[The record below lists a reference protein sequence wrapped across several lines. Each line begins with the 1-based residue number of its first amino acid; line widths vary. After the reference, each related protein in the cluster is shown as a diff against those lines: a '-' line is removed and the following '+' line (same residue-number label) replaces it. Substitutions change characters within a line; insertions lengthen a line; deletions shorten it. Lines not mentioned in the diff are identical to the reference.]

1 MPDYSKITL
10 DTIRTS
16 AMPAVISAAMLR
28 LDQLHP
34 EISGNK
40 WFKLKYNLEDTRA
53 AGKATI
59 VTFGGAYSNHIAAT
73 AAACRD
79 AGMHA
84 IGIIRGEEIRADSNA
99 TLQLA
104 AANGMELRF
113 VSRET
118 YKAVQQPSNPLYQ
131 ALAEEAY
138 IIPEGG
144 HNAAGARGCEDIL
157 RIHPT
162 SSYTHILCAV
172 GTGTTLAGIINSAA
186 PHQQVLGISV
196 LKGAAYLQQEIAAL
210 LLPAHT
216 ASWELLTEH
225 HGGGYGKYSAEQ
237 VNSMNE
243 FYQQT
248 HIPTDIIYTGK
259 LIQAFNT
266 LLKTNYFPDGSNVLL
281 IHTGGLQGNSSVVP
295 GTLTF

>member
-16 AMPAVISAAMLR
+16 AMPAAISAAMLR

-40 WFKLKYNLEDTRA
+40 WFKLKYNLEDASA
-53 AGKATI
+53 AGKSAI

-79 AGMHA
+79 AGLRA
-84 IGIIRGEEIRADSNA
+84 IGIIRGEEMRPDSNA
-99 TLQLA
+99 TLRLA
-104 AANGMELRF
+104 TANGMELRF

-118 YKAVQQPSNPLYQ
+118 YKVIQQPANPLYQ
-131 ALAEEAY
+131 ALAQEGFV
-138 IIPEGG
+138 IPEGG
-144 HNAAGARGCEDIL
+144 HNAAGAKGCEDIL
-157 RIHPT
+157 RLHPT
-162 SSYTHILCAV
+162 SPYTHILCAV

-186 PHQQVLGISV
+186 RHQQVLGISV
-196 LKGAAYLQQEIAAL
+196 LKGAAYLQQEITTL
-210 LLPAHT
+210 LLPGHT
-216 ASWELLTEH
+216 ASWQLLTEH
-225 HGGGYGKYSAEQ
+225 HGGGYGKFTSEQ
-237 VNSMNE
+237 LTTMNE
-243 FYQQT
+243 FYQET
-248 HIPTDIIYTGK
+248 RIPTDIIYTGK

-295 GTLTF
+295 GTLAF